1 MEGVSDPYQGNQRKT
16 EDGQD
21 VEGRRN
27 RNRAAELRRGKEE
40 GPLTSAAAA
49 TRLFPSGRMNLIKID
64 EIGSLS
70 PSSAGREER
79 GQSLRTELLPFLSVK
94 GRGQDFVHDLE
105 FVNSCTV
112 AMQPGLSQSLKQENR
127 E

>member
-1 MEGVSDPYQGNQRKT
+1 MNRELHPLGSSYFHATYQRSIRSQEKRAAAVEGVSDPYQGNQRKT

-21 VEGRRN
+21 VEGRRS
-27 RNRAAELRRGKEE
+27 RNRAAELRRARKE
-40 GPLTSAAAA
+40 GPLLTSSTA

-79 GQSLRTELLPFLSVK
+79 RESEERPESRSRAALS
-94 GRGQDFVHDLE
+94 
-105 FVNSCTV
+105 
-112 AMQPGLSQSLKQENR
+112 
-127 E
+127 